1 MAEPKNT
8 AKLERLEQQIDAE
21 RADLVHTIDHLQ
33 RIASGTV
40 ERIKEGTSVKALKA
54 DAGRYAGQ
62 AVSGALV
69 AARDRA
75 LANPLGAVALGAGLA
90 YPLVKVL
97 KLIPP
102 PLLML
107 GAGLALAS
115 RGGAETAQG
124 HQGVAR
130 EGTESP
136 VREPSHHDGGTMRSQ
151 VSSATHDFAD
161 AGRRLVH
168 DGIHAGSRMVDDA
181 TDWTTSSATAMAATA
196 HRTADGIGRTGRAGG
211 KGVLRGVQDH
221 PLVAGGI
228 VALIGGIVAAAIPS
242 TVIEDDLYGGAG
254 DAVKAK
260 AANSA
265 RHGLDVVEEA
275 AGRVVESTY
284 QAAEEQGLTP
294 DSVKVAAQGLA
305 EKVQGIVADSAD
317 DLTSAVRSKS
327 SDKRDA

>member
-8 AKLERLEQQIDAE
+8 ARLERLEQQIDTE

-33 RIASGTV
+33 RLASGTV
-40 ERIKEGTSVKALKA
+40 DRIKEGASVKALKA

-90 YPLVKVL
+90 YPLIKVL

-115 RGGAETAQG
+115 RGGAG
-124 HQGVAR
+124 SAR
-130 EGTESP
+130 DPQLLVSGEPGSLSP
-136 VREPSHHDGGTMRSQ
+136 EHPHHDSETVLSQ
-151 VSSATHDFAD
+151 VSSAAHDLAD
-161 AGRRLVH
+161 AGRRVLH
-168 DGIHAGSRMVDDA
+168 DGMDAGSRMVDGA
-181 TDWTTSSATAMAATA
+181 ADWTTSSAIAMAATV
-196 HRTADGIGRTGRAGG
+196 HRTADGIERTGRAGG

-228 VALIGGIVAAAIPS
+228 AALIGGVVAAAIPF
-242 TVIEDDLYGGAG
+242 TVIEDDLYGRAG

-265 RHGLDVVEEA
+265 RHGLDVVEAA
-275 AGRVVESTY
+275 AGRVVESTL

-294 DSVKVAAQGLA
+294 GTVKAAAQGLA
-305 EKVQGIVADSAD
+305 EKVQGVIADSAD

-327 SDKRDA
+327 SDTRDA